1 MGILIGL
8 GVLGLLCA
16 LGDDS
21 SSGSSSGYSECD
33 DYTLGDLAGDVAEAI
48 IVGSIVDSAYKRDV
62 EAAAERQRLLEKDP
76 MAEFRI

>member
-8 GVLGLLCA
+8 GIFGLLCA

-21 SSGSSSGYSECD
+21 SSGSSGGYSEYE
-33 DYTLGDLAGDVAEAI
+33 DYTLGDFASDVAEAVV
-48 IVGSIVDSAYKRDV
+48 VGSILDAAYKRDV